1 MTPANMPPKPNF
13 HILSGLPPTQ
23 RASLLLR
30 AETNLAPFIAK
41 VTPIV
46 EAVRKEGDE
55 ALARFTR
62 EFDKAPVEANEI
74 AATEADFA
82 RAEKSLDPKV
92 RETLA
97 FAAESIRKFHTAQ
110 MPEKSWSMQV
120 RPGVTAG
127 DRVTPIPSVACYV
140 PRGKGSFPSS
150 VLMTSIP
157 ATVAGVKDVIIIT
170 PPGPKGKFDD
180 ATLVAAHMAG
190 VTRVYKAG
198 GAQGIAAAAYG
209 TQTVPAV
216 KKIVGPGSPWVAAAK
231 HLVAHRV
238 DVGTPAASS
247 EAIIMAD
254 DTVDG
259 RLAALDVLIE
269 SEHGPDS
276 SGYIV
281 TWSRRVADEAAIAI
295 LDYYKNM
302 SPQRVEFAST
312 VLSGPIGGIILARDE
327 TEAIAFINDYA
338 PEHLQ
343 ILSTDPHQYVDRI
356 KHAGEI
362 LLGIDT
368 PSTLGNFVIGANHVL
383 PTGGWAK
390 TGSALSVHDF
400 LKRTSIVHVTREG
413 YRALAPHAK
422 IFAEYEGFD
431 AHANAVSEIRDRI
444 LGKNTDG
451 KTD

>member
-1 MTPANMPPKPNF
+1 MPPKPNV
-13 HILSGLPPTQ
+13 HDLAKLTPAQ
-23 RASLLLR
+23 RASLLNR
-30 AETNLAPFIAK
+30 TETNLAPFIAK

-46 EAVRKEGDE
+46 EAVRDVGDD

-62 EFDKAPVEANEI
+62 EFDRAPVQANEI

-82 RAEKSLDPKV
+82 AAEKSLDPKV

-97 FAAESIRKFHTAQ
+97 FAADAIRKFHTAQ
-110 MPEKSWSMQV
+110 LPAKNWSMEV

-127 DRVTPIPSVACYV
+127 DRVTAIPSVACYV

-150 VLMTSIP
+150 VLMTAIP
-157 ATVAGVKDVIIIT
+157 ATVAGVKDVVIIT
-170 PPGPKGKFDD
+170 PPGPNGKIDD
-180 ATLVAAHMAG
+180 ASLVAARLAG
-190 VTRVYKAG
+190 VTSVYKAG
-198 GAQGIAAAAYG
+198 GAQGIAAVAYG

-231 HLVAHRV
+231 RIVSNIV
-238 DVGTPAASS
+238 DVGTPAATS
-247 EAIIMAD
+247 ESIVMAD

-259 RLAALDVLIE
+259 RLAALDILIE

-281 TWSRRVADEAAIAI
+281 TWSKRVAEEASRAI
-295 LDYYKNM
+295 LQFYASM
-302 SPQRVEFAST
+302 SPQRADYAST
-312 VLSGPIGGIILARDE
+312 VLSGPMGGIILARNE
-327 TEAIAFINDYA
+327 AEAIAFINDYA

-343 ILSTDPHQYVDRI
+343 ILSTDPHKYVDRI
-356 KHAGEI
+356 EHAGEI
-362 LLGIDT
+362 LLGVHT

-390 TGSALSVHDF
+390 TSSALSVHDF
-400 LKRTSIVHVTREG
+400 QKRTSIVYVTSDG
-413 YRALAPHAK
+413 YRTLAPHAK
-422 IFAEYEGFD
+422 IFATYEGFD
-431 AHANAVSEIRDRI
+431 AHANAVSQMRDDI
-444 LGKNTDG
+444 LRKNDDG

>member
-1 MTPANMPPKPNF
+1 MPKPVNL
-13 HILSGLPPTQ
+13 HDLSKLSQSQ
-23 RASLLLR
+23 RSALLTR
-30 AETNLAPFIAK
+30 TETDLAPFIAK

-46 EAVRKEGDE
+46 EAVRIEGDE

-62 EFDKAPVEANEI
+62 DFDHASVQASDI
-74 AATEADFA
+74 AASEADFES
-82 RAEKSLDPKV
+82 AEKSLNSNV
-92 RETLA
+92 WESLA
-97 FAAESIRKFHTAQ
+97 FAADSIHRFHKAQ
-110 MPEKSWSMQV
+110 MPEREWKMDV

-127 DRVTPIPSVACYV
+127 DRTTAIPSVACYV

-157 ATVAGVKDVIIIT
+157 AIVAGVKDVIIIT
-170 PPGPKGKFDD
+170 PPGPDGKFDD
-180 ATLVAAHMAG
+180 ATLVAARMAG

-209 TQTVPAV
+209 TETVPAV

-231 HLVAHRV
+231 RLVAHRV

-247 EAIIMAD
+247 ESIVMAD
-254 DTVDG
+254 ATADG

-276 SGYIV
+276 SGFIV
-281 TWSRRVADEAAIAI
+281 TWSKRVADDAAAAI
-295 LDYYKNM
+295 LDFYQNM

-312 VLSGPIGGIILARDE
+312 VLSGPIGGIVLARDE
-327 TEAIAFINDYA
+327 AEAIAFINDYA

-356 KHAGEI
+356 EHAGEI
-362 LLGIDT
+362 LLGIHT

-390 TGSALSVHDF
+390 TASALSVHDF
-400 LKRTSIVHVTREG
+400 LKRTSIVHVTAEG
-413 YRALAPHAK
+413 YRTLAPHAK
-422 IFAEYEGFD
+422 NIAQYESFD
-431 AHANAVSEIRDRI
+431 AHANAVSEMRDRI
-444 LGKNTDG
+444 LRKNTDG